1 MKENEREKFAKTDR
15 FCKRTDC
22 MRGYNPVPQFLKAE
36 AAFLDRQRELQDL
49 HHQLQSVLD
58 GMGKI
63 EPTIRGGFQ
72 VTNPVD
78 DDSFDELQLLYK
90 TEMSS
95 DQQTRLLIR
104 EIQQIQVDVEDVRA
118 SLMERCGASKKTQ
131 VALIIQQLTE
141 LDQVLDKQLARAER
155 LIQ

>member
-1 MKENEREKFAKTDR
+1 
-15 FCKRTDC
+15 

-58 GMGKI
+58 GMQKI
-63 EPTIRGGFQ
+63 DPTIRGGFQ
-72 VTNPVD
+72 MTNHVSD
-78 DDSFDELQLLYK
+78 DDNFDELQLLHK

-141 LDQVLDKQLARAER
+141 LDQVLGKQLARAER